1 MTTSATKAIG
11 GLLIEKGDLTRE
23 QLGDILEA
31 QDEAGVDFLTAAIE
45 RGYLSEDHYLK
56 AVGEFL
62 DIPYRP
68 KIDVQVNS
76 SILSKVPLS
85 FIKENRIV
93 PICEEDEG
101 TCLIAVHDPFNMGP
115 IDDLRLLLG
124 MPTNVMI
131 CPREEIERIT
141 NHYFDLQNHS
151 AAEVISDIEDEDIGV
166 LSIEPLDERR
176 DLLDLANEAPIIRL
190 MNVIISQA
198 VKERASDIHIEPY
211 EAELRVRYRIDGVLY
226 KVLSPPR
233 SYHAAIVSRIKIM
246 ASLNIAERRL
256 PQDGRIKITLSGRE
270 IDIRVS
276 VVPTAFGERVVMRL
290 LDKGAFLLSLQELG
304 LSAGTLVQFDHL
316 LEYSHG
322 IILMTGPTGSGKTTT
337 QYAALNKLNS
347 LEKNIITIED
357 PIEYMMDGVAQIQVK
372 PKIDL
377 TFANGL
383 RSILRQDPDT
393 ILVGEIRD
401 METAEMAI
409 QASLTGHLVFS
420 TLHTNDA
427 SGAITRLLNMGTE
440 PFLVSSSVV
449 GVLAQRLVRSIC
461 AECKTA
467 YTPDDLELENVG
479 IERSRL
485 KGGELWRGGGCAGC
499 VGRGYKGRTGLFELL
514 VVRPNIQSLILS
526 SVDSNTIKREAVA
539 NNGMLTLRDDGA
551 SKAIDGVT
559 TIEEV
564 VRVTRE
570 DIIEEIL

>member
-1 MTTSATKAIG
+1 MTTVASKVIG
-11 GLLIEKGDLTRE
+11 GFLIEKGYLSRE
-23 QLGDILEA
+23 QFEDILEA
-31 QDEAGVDFLTAAIE
+31 QSEGGVDFVSAAVE
-45 RGYLSEDHYLK
+45 KGYLSEDHYLR

-76 SILSKVPLS
+76 SILSRVPLS

-93 PICEEDEG
+93 PLCEEDG
-101 TCLIAVHDPFNMGP
+101 GSCLIAVHDPFNMAP

-131 CPREEIERIT
+131 CPRDEIERIT

-151 AAEVISDIEDEDIGV
+151 AAEVISDIEDEDIGL
-166 LSIEPLDERR
+166 LSAEPLDERR

-211 EAELRVRYRIDGVLY
+211 ETELRVRYRIDGVLY
-226 KVLSPPR
+226 QVLSPPR

-246 ASLNIAERRL
+246 AHLNIAERRL
-256 PQDGRIKITLSGRE
+256 PQDGRIKIALSGRE

-290 LDKGAFLLSLQELG
+290 LDKGVFLLSLEDLG
-304 LSAGTLVQFDHL
+304 LNARNLERFERL

-357 PIEYMMDGVAQIQVK
+357 PIEYMMNGVAQIQVK

-427 SGAITRLLNMGTE
+427 AGAITRLLNMGTE

-449 GVLAQRLVRSIC
+449 AVLAQRLVRTIC
-461 AECKTA
+461 PECKTS
-467 YTPDDLELENVG
+467 YTPDDLELKNVG

-485 KGGELWRGGGCAGC
+485 KDGALWRGGGCAGC
-499 VGRGYKGRTGLFELL
+499 VGRGYKGRTGAFELL
-514 VVRPNIQSLILS
+514 VVKQNIQSLILS
-526 SVDSNTIKREAVA
+526 NVDSNTIKREAVT
-539 NNGMLTLRDDGA
+539 NNSMLTLREDGA
-551 SKAIDGVT
+551 AKAIEGVT

-564 VRVTRE
+564 LRVTRE
-570 DIIEEIL
+570 DIVEDI

>member
-1 MTTSATKAIG
+1 MTTAATKAIG
-11 GLLIEKGDLTRE
+11 GFLIEKGLINRE
-23 QLGDILEA
+23 QLEEILQA
-31 QDEAGVDFLTAAIE
+31 QSERGLSFLDAAIE
-45 RGYLSEDHYLK
+45 RGYLSEEHYLS
-56 AVGEFL
+56 AMGEFL

-68 KIDVQVNS
+68 KIDVPVNS

-93 PICEEDEG
+93 PICEENG
-101 TCLIAVHDPFNMGP
+101 SCLVAVHDPFNMEP
-115 IDDLRLLLG
+115 VDDLRLLLG
-124 MPTNVMI
+124 MPTEAMI
-131 CPREEIERIT
+131 CPRDEIDRIT

-166 LSIEPLDERR
+166 LSGEPLEERR

-198 VKERASDIHIEPY
+198 AKERASDIHIEPY
-211 EAELRVRYRIDGVLY
+211 EKELRVRYRIDGVLY
-226 KVLSPPR
+226 QVLSPPR

-246 ASLNIAERRL
+246 ANLNIAERRL
-256 PQDGRIKITLSGRE
+256 PQDGRIKIMLTGRE

-276 VVPTAFGERVVMRL
+276 IVPTAYGERVVMRL
-290 LDKGAFLLSLQELG
+290 LDKGVFLLSLRELG
-304 LSAGTLVQFDHL
+304 LSAENLKQFEL
-316 LEYSHG
+316 LLDCSHG

-347 LEKNIITIED
+347 MEKNIITIED
-357 PIEYMMDGVAQIQVK
+357 PIEYMMNGIAQIQVK

-427 SGAITRLLNMGTE
+427 AGAITRLINMGTE
-440 PFLVSSSVV
+440 PFLVSSSVMA
-449 GVLAQRLVRSIC
+449 VLAQRLVRTIC
-461 AECKTA
+461 PDCKTE
-467 YTPDDLELENVG
+467 YSPDDLELENIG
-479 IERSRL
+479 IDRAQL
-485 KGGELWRGGGCAGC
+485 DGNVLWRGGGCASC
-499 VGRGYKGRTGLFELL
+499 VGRGYRGRTGAFELL
-514 VVRPNIQSLILS
+514 LMKENIQSLILS
-526 SVDSNTIKREAVA
+526 SVDSNSIKRHAVA
-539 NNGMLTLRDDGA
+539 ENGMLTLREDGA
-551 SKAIDGVT
+551 TKAIEGIT
-559 TIEEV
+559 TVEEV
-564 VRVTRE
+564 LRVTRE
-570 DIIEEIL
+570 DIV